1 LRIRSTRYNES
12 AMFTLSMMSLF
23 AGLGAWWGWKVTGM
37 RLQTGTEPQWRRR
50 PDVGRRVHARRVRWR
65 LRLWRWGYMAKCI
78 LVGAAGGF
86 GVVWAVGFVR
96 GFLSDF
102 M

>member
-1 LRIRSTRYNES
+1 
-12 AMFTLSMMSLF
+12 MFTLSMMSLF
-23 AGLGAWWGWKVTGM
+23 ACLGAWWGWKVTGV
-37 RLQTGTEPQWRRR
+37 RLQTGTGPQWRR
-50 PDVGRRVHARRVRWR
+50 PAHVGRRVHAQRVRWR
-65 LRLWRWGYMAKCI
+65 LRLWRLAFAAKWI
-78 LVGAAGGF
+78 FLGAAGGY